1 MNSLI
6 FGRPPLVFDPPT
18 DAVQVSPRV
27 PGAAVLED
35 LAPESADQAV
45 VHAPAGAI
53 ERRYTLA
60 LVLRALKP
68 GGRLDVMAPKTR
80 GGARLAK
87 ELKGF
92 GVDCEVVSK
101 AHHKRC
107 LATRPDALTG
117 IEVSIKA
124 GALRQDPESGIW
136 TQPGLFAWDRVDP
149 GTALLIRHL
158 ESLKGRGADFGC
170 GYGALGRVVL
180 AQEAVSE
187 LTLIDLDRRA
197 VEAARRNLTDPRARH
212 LWADVRTLDSL
223 TDLDFVVANPPFHDG
238 GAEDRALGQAFI
250 DRAAKSLR
258 TGGTLWMVA
267 NRHLPYEAG
276 LKSAFKA
283 VRAVVE
289 GEGYKIIEAR
299 K

>member
-158 ESLKGRGADFGC
+158 GALKGRGADFGC
-170 GYGALGRVVL
+170 GYGALGQAVL
-180 AQEAVSE
+180 AQEAVTE

-197 VEAARRNLTDPRARH
+197 VEAVRRNLTDPRARH

-283 VRAVVE
+283 ARAVVE
-289 GEGYKIIEAR
+289 GDGYKIIEAR

>member
-87 ELKGF
+87 ELQGF

-149 GTALLIRHL
+149 GTALLIRHM

-170 GYGALGRVVL
+170 GYGALGQAVL
-180 AQEAVSE
+180 AQDPVTE

-283 VRAVVE
+283 ARAVVE
-289 GEGYKIIEAR
+289 GDGYKIIEAR

>member
-6 FGRPPLVFDPPT
+6 YGRPPLIFDPPT
-18 DAVQVSPRV
+18 DAVQVSPRH
-27 PGAAVLED
+27 PGAEVLED
-35 LAPESADQAV
+35 LTPESFDHAV

-68 GGRLDVMAPKTR
+68 GGRLDVMALKTK
-80 GGARLAK
+80 GGARLSK
-87 ELKGF
+87 ELEGF

-107 LATRPDALTG
+107 LATRPETLTG
-117 IEVSIKA
+117 IEAAIQA

-158 ESLKGRGADFGC
+158 GALKGRGADFGC

-180 AQEAVSE
+180 AQDAVTE

-250 DRAAKSLR
+250 ERASKSLR

-267 NRHLPYEAG
+267 NRHLPYETTLNA
-276 LKSAFKA
+276 AFKT
-283 VRAVVE
+283 VRPVVE
-289 GEGYKIIEAR
+289 AEGYKIIEAR

>member
-6 FGRPPLVFDPPT
+6 FGRPPLIFDPPT
-18 DAVQVSPRV
+18 DAVQVSPRH
-27 PGAAVLED
+27 PGAGVLED
-35 LAPESADQAV
+35 LTPESFDHAV
-45 VHAPAGAI
+45 IHAPAGAV

-68 GGRLDVMAPKTR
+68 GGRLDVMALKTK

-87 ELKGF
+87 ELNGF

-107 LATRPDALTG
+107 LATRPETLPG
-117 IEVSIKA
+117 IEAAIQA

-158 ESLKGRGADFGC
+158 GALKGRGADFGC

-180 AQEAVSE
+180 AQDAVTG

-197 VEAARRNLTDPRARH
+197 VEAARRNLDDPRARFI
-212 LWADVRTLDSL
+212 WADVRTLNDL
-223 TDLDFVVANPPFHDG
+223 VELDFVVANPPFHDG

-250 DRAAKSLR
+250 ERAAKSLR

-267 NRHLPYEAG
+267 NRHLPYETTLNA
-276 LKSAFKA
+276 AFKT
-283 VRAVVE
+283 VRPVVE
-289 GEGYKIIEAR
+289 AEGYKIIEA
-299 K
+299 KK

>member
-158 ESLKGRGADFGC
+158 ESPKGRGADFGC
-170 GYGALGRVVL
+170 GHGALGQAVL

-258 TGGTLWMVA
+258 TGGMLWMVA

-289 GEGYKIIEAR
+289 GEGYKIIEA
-299 K
+299 KK

>member
-6 FGRPPLVFDPPT
+6 YGRPPLIFDPPT
-18 DAVQVSPRV
+18 DAVQVSPRH
-27 PGAAVLED
+27 PGSAVLED
-35 LAPESADQAV
+35 LTAESFDHAV
-45 VHAPAGAI
+45 VHAPAGAV

-68 GGRLDVMAPKTR
+68 GGRIDAMAPKTK

-101 AHHKRC
+101 AHFKRC
-107 LATRPDALTG
+107 LGLRPDTLTG
-117 IEVSIKA
+117 IEAAIA
-124 GALRQDPESGIW
+124 EGALRQDPESGIW

-158 ESLKGRGADFGC
+158 GALKGRGADFGC

-180 AQEAVSE
+180 AQEAVTE

-197 VEAARRNLTDPRARH
+197 VEAARSNLTDPRARH

-223 TDLDFVVANPPFHDG
+223 NDLDFVVANPPFHDG

-250 DRAAKSLR
+250 EQAAKSLR
-258 TGGTLWMVA
+258 TGGALWMVA
-267 NRHLPYEAG
+267 NRHLPYETTLNA
-276 LKSAFKA
+276 AFKT
-283 VRAVVE
+283 VRPVVE
-289 GEGYKIIEAR
+289 AEGYKIIEAR

>member
-158 ESLKGRGADFGC
+158 GALKGRGADFGC
-170 GYGALGRVVL
+170 GYGALGQAVL
-180 AQEAVSE
+180 AQEAVTE

-197 VEAARRNLTDPRARH
+197 VEAVRRNLTDPRARH

-276 LKSAFKA
+276 QKSAFKA

>member
-35 LAPESADQAV
+35 LAPESVDQAV
-45 VHAPAGAI
+45 VLAPAGAI
-53 ERRYTLA
+53 ERQYTLA

-87 ELKGF
+87 EVKGF

-107 LATRPDALTG
+107 LATRPQTLGG
-117 IEVSIKA
+117 IETAIAA
-124 GALRQDPESGIW
+124 GALRQDPDSGIW

-158 ESLKGRGADFGC
+158 EGLKGRGADLGC

-180 AQEAVSE
+180 AQEAVTE

-197 VEAARRNLTDPRARH
+197 VEAARRNLDDPRARF
-212 LWADVRTLDSL
+212 LWADVRTL
-223 TDLDFVVANPPFHDG
+223 TDLADRDFVVANPPFHDG

-267 NRHLPYEAG
+267 NRHLPYETTLNA
-276 LKSAFKA
+276 AFKT
-283 VRAVVE
+283 VRPVVE
-289 GEGYKIIEAR
+289 AEGYKIIEA
-299 K
+299 KK

>member
-6 FGRPPLVFDPPT
+6 YGRPPLIFDPPT
-18 DAVQVSPRV
+18 DAVQVSPRH
-27 PGAAVLED
+27 PGAGVLED
-35 LAPESADQAV
+35 LTPESFDHAV
-45 VHAPAGAI
+45 VHAPAGAV

-68 GGRLDVMAPKTR
+68 GGRINAMALKTR

-149 GTALLIRHL
+149 GTALLIRHM

-170 GYGALGRVVL
+170 GYGALGQAVL
-180 AQEAVSE
+180 AQDAVTE

-283 VRAVVE
+283 ARAVVE
-289 GEGYKIIEAR
+289 GDGYKIIEAR

>member
-27 PGAAVLED
+27 PGAAVLEE
-35 LAPESADQAV
+35 LAPESVDQAV
-45 VHAPAGAI
+45 VLAPAGAL
-53 ERRYTLA
+53 ERQYTLA

-68 GGRLDVMAPKTR
+68 GGRLDVMALKTK

-107 LATRPDALTG
+107 LATRPDTLSG
-117 IEVSIKA
+117 IEAAIRA

-136 TQPGLFAWDRVDP
+136 TRPGLFAWDRVDP

-158 ESLKGRGADFGC
+158 EGLKGRGADFGC

-180 AQEAVSE
+180 AQGPVTE

-197 VEAARRNLTDPRARH
+197 VEAARRNLDDPRAQF
-212 LWADVRTLDSL
+212 LWADVRTLTDL
-223 TDLDFVVANPPFHDG
+223 ADLDFVVANPPFHDG

-267 NRHLPYEAG
+267 NRHLPYETTLNA
-276 LKSAFKA
+276 AFKT
-283 VRAVVE
+283 VRPVVE
-289 GEGYKIIEAR
+289 AEGYKIIEAR

>member
-158 ESLKGRGADFGC
+158 GALKGRGADFGC
-170 GYGALGRVVL
+170 GYGALGQAVL
-180 AQEAVSE
+180 AQEAVTE

-197 VEAARRNLTDPRARH
+197 VEAVRRNLTDPRARH

-289 GEGYKIIEAR
+289 GEGYKIIEA
-299 K
+299 KK

>member
-92 GVDCEVVSK
+92 GVDCKVVSK

-149 GTALLIRHL
+149 GTALLIRHM

-170 GYGALGRVVL
+170 GYGALGQAVL
-180 AQEAVSE
+180 AQDAVTE

-197 VEAARRNLTDPRARH
+197 VEAARRNLIDPRARH

-223 TDLDFVVANPPFHDG
+223 TDLDFIVANPPFHDG

-283 VRAVVE
+283 ARAVVE
-289 GEGYKIIEAR
+289 GDGYKIIEAR

>member
-170 GYGALGRVVL
+170 GHGALGQAVL

-258 TGGTLWMVA
+258 TGGMLWMVA

-289 GEGYKIIEAR
+289 GEGYKIIEA
-299 K
+299 KK

>member
-6 FGRPPLVFDPPT
+6 YGRPPLIFDPPT
-18 DAVQVSPRV
+18 DAVQVSPRH
-27 PGAAVLED
+27 PGAEVLED
-35 LAPESADQAV
+35 LTPESFDHAV
-45 VHAPAGAI
+45 VHAPAGAV

-68 GGRLDVMAPKTR
+68 GGRIDAMALKTR

-87 ELKGF
+87 ELEGF
-92 GVDCEVVSK
+92 GIASEVVSK
-101 AHHKRC
+101 AHFKRC
-107 LATRPDALTG
+107 LGVRPATLTG
-117 IEVSIKA
+117 VEAAIAE

-158 ESLKGRGADFGC
+158 GTLKGRGADFGC
-170 GYGALGRVVL
+170 GFGALGQAVL
-180 AQEAVSE
+180 AQEAVTD
-187 LTLIDLDRRA
+187 LALIDLDRRA

-212 LWADVRTLDSL
+212 MWADVRTLDSL

-289 GEGYKIIEAR
+289 GEGYKIIEA
-299 K
+299 KK

>member
-149 GTALLIRHL
+149 GTALLIRHM

-170 GYGALGRVVL
+170 GYGALGQAVL
-180 AQEAVSE
+180 AQETVTE

-283 VRAVVE
+283 ARAVVE
-289 GEGYKIIEAR
+289 GDGYKIIEAR

>member
-87 ELKGF
+87 ELK
-92 GVDCEVVSK
+92 
-101 AHHKRC
+101 
-107 LATRPDALTG
+107 
-117 IEVSIKA
+117 
-124 GALRQDPESGIW
+124 
-136 TQPGLFAWDRVDP
+136 
-149 GTALLIRHL
+149 
-158 ESLKGRGADFGC
+158 
-170 GYGALGRVVL
+170 
-180 AQEAVSE
+180 
-187 LTLIDLDRRA
+187 
-197 VEAARRNLTDPRARH
+197 
-212 LWADVRTLDSL
+212 
-223 TDLDFVVANPPFHDG
+223 
-238 GAEDRALGQAFI
+238 
-250 DRAAKSLR
+250 AK
-258 TGGTLWMVA
+258 
-267 NRHLPYEAG
+267 
-276 LKSAFKA
+276 
-283 VRAVVE
+283 
-289 GEGYKIIEAR
+289 
-299 K
+299 

>member
-180 AQEAVSE
+180 AQETVSE

-258 TGGTLWMVA
+258 TGGMLWMVA

-276 LKSAFKA
+276 LKSAFKV

-289 GEGYKIIEAR
+289 GESYKIIEA
-299 K
+299 KK

>member
-6 FGRPPLVFDPPT
+6 FGRPPLIFDPPT
-18 DAVQVSPRV
+18 DAVQVSPRH

-35 LAPESADQAV
+35 LAPESVDQAV
-45 VHAPAGAI
+45 VLAPAGAI
-53 ERRYTLA
+53 ERQYTLA
-60 LVLRALKP
+60 RVLRALKP
-68 GGRLDVMAPKTR
+68 GGRLDVMAPKTK

-107 LATRPDALTG
+107 LATRPQTLSGVDAA
-117 IEVSIKA
+117 IEA
-124 GALRQDPESGIW
+124 GALRQDPASGIW

-149 GTALLIRHL
+149 GSALLIRNL
-158 ESLKGRGADFGC
+158 GALKGRGADFGC
-170 GYGALGRVVL
+170 GHGALAHAVL
-180 AQEAVSE
+180 AQEAVTE

-197 VEAARRNLTDPRARH
+197 VEAARRNLTDPRVRF
-212 LWADVRTLDSL
+212 LWADVRTLTDL
-223 TDLDFVVANPPFHDG
+223 ADLDFVVANPPFHDG

-250 DRAAKSLR
+250 DRAAQSLR